1 MKKTLIGI
9 ALILIAGLVLALATA
24 CTGCV
29 SVPRGPVFTWSLL
42 SPAHWEQHVVYP
54 RCPGCPPQTN
64 TVLCPALYGWKF
76 VPN

>member
-1 MKKTLIGI
+1 MKKLILGITLIVLGSI
-9 ALILIAGLVLALATA
+9 GLCSLG
-24 CTGCV
+24 GCV